1 MRTVEFRF
9 VVIRNGA
16 DFGELRAVDRG
27 SVQLR
32 MNSEDSIKTGL
43 SGSFLDPG
51 SDYNML
57 TDQIRPE
64 MIIDGVIHH
73 LGVFLPASVRPI
85 KDTTGS
91 HIQIEA
97 YDRGWIVRDSR
108 LENLLH
114 LDAGTSYHQAIEARL
129 AESGI
134 ALVSAVE
141 SVATLPEDREW
152 NVGTSRL
159 DIVNELLAEINYNPL
174 WFDQEGMAILEPVSV
189 PVAANIEHTLD
200 SDDVKSLL
208 VPTMQREVD
217 IYNAPNVFIA
227 VCSNPD
233 KTGVIRAVSVNTN
246 PQSPLSIGRRGRR
259 ICQVITVDNIADQ
272 DELQALADR
281 ARNDSMITGEQ
292 ISLTT
297 GLLPGYGVDDVVG
310 IHYDDLFSIAIDRAW
325 TMDLRPGGLMQ
336 HTLEK
341 VVVNL
346 G

>member
-27 SVQLR
+27 SLQLR
-32 MNSEDSIKTGL
+32 MNSGDSIKTGL

-51 SDYNML
+51 SDYNLL

-64 MIIDGVIHH
+64 LIIDGVVHH

-91 HIQIEA
+91 NIQIEA

-114 LDAGTSYHQAIEARL
+114 LDAGTSYQQAIEARL

-141 SVATLPEDREW
+141 STATLPEDREW

-174 WFDQEGMAILEPVSV
+174 
-189 PVAANIEHTLD
+189 
-200 SDDVKSLL
+200 
-208 VPTMQREVD
+208 
-217 IYNAPNVFIA
+217 
-227 VCSNPD
+227 
-233 KTGVIRAVSVNTN
+233 
-246 PQSPLSIGRRGRR
+246 
-259 ICQVITVDNIADQ
+259 
-272 DELQALADR
+272 
-281 ARNDSMITGEQ
+281 
-292 ISLTT
+292 
-297 GLLPGYGVDDVVG
+297 
-310 IHYDDLFSIAIDRAW
+310 
-325 TMDLRPGGLMQ
+325 
-336 HTLEK
+336 
-341 VVVNL
+341 
-346 G
+346 